1 MPTRQKT
8 QPSDSAK
15 PKAPADPQ
23 KGADLL
29 IKCLELEGVDT
40 IFAYP
45 GGASMEIHQSL
56 TRSKQIRTVLP
67 RHEQGGVFAAEGYA
81 RAIGKVGV
89 CMATSGP
96 GATNLVTGI
105 ADALLDSVP
114 IVAITGQVPQHMIGR
129 GAFQETDVF
138 GLTMPIVKHS
148 YLISSVEEIPR
159 VIQEAFHIASTG
171 RPGPVVIDIPKNI
184 QQTKAVPVMPAQPD
198 LPGYSMPPQPD
209 AGMLREIIGLLQRAR
224 RPALYVGGG
233 IITSNAC
240 AELRQFAESTGI
252 PVATTLMG
260 IGCFPETHPLSLKWL
275 GMHGTVYAN
284 EAVNEADLVLALGV
298 RFDDRVTGNV
308 RRFAENATIV
318 HIDID
323 ASELNKN
330 RPVQMPVQA
339 DVLATLRGLNALLAK
354 TPVDPDQFSQWREHL
369 TERKRLH
376 PFHFKDT
383 PDVIQGQYAIRRLWE
398 ISGGDAIITTGVG
411 QHQMWSGQFFDFT
424 EPRQFI
430 TSAGLGSMGF
440 GYPAAIGVK
449 VARPDRQVI
458 DIDGDGSF
466 LMNIQELATAH
477 IERIAAKAMVLNNQ
491 HLGMVVQWED
501 RFYSS
506 NRGHTYLGDPRDP
519 KQIYPDYVT
528 MCHSFGVPCERVS
541 HKKDLD
547 KAMERMLASTEPY
560 VLDVIIPYTEHVLPM
575 IPAGQTYREV
585 ITEMDGSGPHTAKQS
600 LKAGSSL

>member
-1 MPTRQKT
+1 MPKKAKANPRPAAT
-8 QPSDSAK
+8 SAGGDE
-15 PKAPADPQ
+15 PL

-29 IKCLELEGVDT
+29 IKCLEREGVDT

-56 TRSKQIRTVLP
+56 TRSKKIRTVLP
-67 RHEQGGVFAAEGYA
+67 RHEQGGAFAAEGYA

-105 ADALLDSVP
+105 ADAQLDSVP
-114 IVAITGQVPQHMIGR
+114 MVAITGQVPQHMIGR

-159 VIQEAFHIASTG
+159 VVQEAFHIASTG
-171 RPGPVVIDIPKNI
+171 RPGPVVIDIPKNL
-184 QQTKAVPVMPAQPD
+184 QQGKGRVVMPKAPD
-198 LPGYSMPPQPD
+198 LPGYWMPPEPD
-209 AGMLREIIGLLQRAR
+209 PAMLREIVGLIARAN

-233 IITSNAC
+233 IITANAC
-240 AELRQFAESTGI
+240 AELRRFAETTGI
-252 PVATTLMG
+252 PVATTIMG
-260 IGCFPETHPLSLKWL
+260 IGCFPETHPLALKWL

-284 EAVNEADLVLALGV
+284 EAVNEADLVLAFGV

-308 RRFAENATIV
+308 KRFAENATIV
-318 HIDID
+318 HVDID

-330 RPVQMPVQA
+330 KPVQMPIQA
-339 DVLATLRGLNALLAK
+339 DVLATLRGLNRLIGA
-354 TPVDPDQFSQWREHL
+354 TPVGAARFKKWRDHIA
-369 TERKRLH
+369 ERKRLH

-383 PDVIQGQYAIRRLWE
+383 PDVIQGQYAIRRLCE
-398 ISGGDAIITTGVG
+398 ITKGDAIITTGVG

-440 GYPAAIGVK
+440 GYPAAIGAK

-477 IERIAAKAMVLNNQ
+477 IERIAAKAMILNNQ

-501 RFYSS
+501 RFYEG
-506 NRGHTYLGDPRDP
+506 NRGHTFLGDPRDP

-528 MCHSFGVPCERVS
+528 MCQSFGVTCERVV

-547 KAMERMLASTEPY
+547 KAMERMLASSEPY

-585 ITEMDGSGPHTAKQS
+585 ITEMDGSGPHIAKQT
-600 LKAGSSL
+600 LKAGSNL